1 MSVFLLTWNPTRW
14 IISDSA
20 WTDDIKKI
28 SSGGS
33 TEGSWSIG
41 SRTSGVNPGD
51 IVLLVRVAKDRGIVA
66 SGRATSVA
74 HKDLHWDPTR
84 AANNELAN
92 YVEVEWNAQVEIANR
107 LPTEELLREFPE
119 VAWNNLMGSGVRVV
133 DDVADQLVEYWFD
146 HVGIEPDN
154 FPDEVTTYVEGGT
167 KSVLVNR
174 YERNPVARRVC
185 LEEFGAVCAVCGFSG
200 EESFGEAGAGLIH
213 VHHKIEISEVGQEY
227 EVDPLRD
234 LVPVCPNCHAMIH
247 RRRPA
252 YSIEEVQK
260 FLRSQTPSQ

>member
-14 IISDSA
+14 IIDA
-20 WTDDIKKI
+20 NEWDQGLKTIAA
-28 SSGGS
+28 GGV

-41 SRTSGVNPGD
+41 SRTSGVHPGD
-51 IVLLVRVAKDRGIVA
+51 VVLLVRVAKDRGIVA
-66 SGRATSVA
+66 SGRAASVA
-74 HKDLHWDPTR
+74 HKDLHWDPVR

-92 YVEVEWNAQVEIANR
+92 FVTVEWDAQVEIADR
-107 LPTEELLREFPE
+107 LPTEELLQEFPE
-119 VAWNNLMGSGVRVV
+119 VPWNNLMGSGVRVV
-133 DDVADQLVEYWFD
+133 DEVADQLVRYWFD

-154 FPDEVTTYVEGGT
+154 FPDEVATYIEGGT

-174 YERNPVARRVC
+174 YERNPAARRAC
-185 LEEFGAVCAVCGFSG
+185 LDAFGSVCAVCGFNG
-200 EESFGEAGAGLIH
+200 EENFGEAGAGLIH
-213 VHHKIEISEVGQEY
+213 VHHKIEISQVGREY

-252 YSIEEVQK
+252 YSIEEVQRILGNPK
-260 FLRSQTPSQ
+260 SSR